1 MITALLIGAGALWL
15 ISRKNKGT
23 AGIGYTTPTLGRK
36 RMQTYFMSD
45 HDIRPGEVEVDLTDT
60 KKDYVYVV
68 FRNVYKPSTYWW
80 VHKND
85 LRYLSELCDNWDV
98 EFSAWNGNVY
108 LPTLHK
114 KIVMDFDTETE
125 RLPYISGIG
134 TVRRSKRRIWSE
146 VEQAQKYG
154 IDLTDPDAWKNHTD
168 TLSWMAQRKIKDGTS
183 DKPIEQRYFNQLQRA
198 YKSIA
203 GTNLPYTENVVRNE
217 NDDVILIYRDYQLD
231 KLPAKAAEYM
241 YDQAIENM
249 HNDPE
254 MSAYWATIA
263 MIANGQ
269 LKFVWGNTK
278 DNVHRGAEKLVF
290 GKSAP
295 EERKRRISYL
305 ASPAKGGRYPEEYA
319 HQLWERTG
327 ADTDDQAITNG
338 VLAAIR
344 EIDTKGLAAEYCKR
358 EYLQAFQVQE
368 PLLYQDVP
376 F

>member
-1 MITALLIGAGALWL
+1 MGFDMITAFLIGAGALWL
-15 ISRKNKGT
+15 LSRKNK
-23 AGIGYTTPTLGRK
+23 
-36 RMQTYFMSD
+36 
-45 HDIRPGEVEVDLTDT
+45 
-60 KKDYVYVV
+60 
-68 FRNVYKPSTYWW
+68 N
-80 VHKND
+80 
-85 LRYLSELCDNWDV
+85 
-98 EFSAWNGNVY
+98 
-108 LPTLHK
+108 
-114 KIVMDFDTETE
+114 
-125 RLPYISGIG
+125 ISGIG
-134 TVRRSKRRIWSE
+134 AARRNTKKYYVYAGYYENYVSSEPMPAPYVLRRTFRDIDSAIEYAESFDDYVVYCDNVKYDLPDYIYDAYFGVSGIGAVRRSKRRIWSE
-146 VEQAQKYG
+146 VEQAQKHG

-168 TLSWMAQRKIKDGTS
+168 TLSWMAQGKIKEGAS

-254 MSAYWATIA
+254 TSAYWATIA
-263 MIANGQ
+263 MIADGQ
-269 LKFVWGNTK
+269 LKFVWSSTK

-295 EERKRRISYL
+295 VERKRRISYL

-327 ADTDDQAITNG
+327 ADTDDQSITNG

-344 EIDTKGLAAEYCKR
+344 DIDTKGSAAEYCKR
-358 EYLQAFQVQE
+358 EYLQAFQVEE